1 MFSQTIEYALRAMV
15 HLASEPTGSA
25 ATKEVA
31 EQAQV
36 PGAYLAKV
44 FQHLRRGG
52 LVHAQRGVGG
62 GIKLAKSPDK
72 ISLLE
77 IIEAVEPLKR
87 PTGRT
92 VATLETLESTL
103 VAATAQLRD
112 QLASTT
118 LADVVS
124 VKKGTRRAA
133 KK

>member
-15 HLASEPTGSA
+15 HLAAEPTGSA
-25 ATKEVA
+25 STKEVA
-31 EQAQV
+31 KQAGV
-36 PGAYLAKV
+36 PGAYLSKV

-62 GIKLAKSPDK
+62 GISLAKPSDK

-77 IIEAVEPLKR
+77 IIEAVEPLQR
-87 PTGRT
+87 PKGRT
-92 VATLETLESTL
+92 VASLATLEKTMIT
-103 VAATAQLRD
+103 ATAALRD
-112 QLASTT
+112 QLASTK